1 MCKFCG
7 VWPFLRLTWNSEQE
21 GEQRAGAMCRFLL
34 EYSWLQNALACFWD
48 QPAARPCHLP
58 GRHRLPQLL
67 LLGFISQ
74 TEPEEPGTWAKNN
87 PLEGCQAALRALELV
102 LVSGRALGW
111 AVAAGHAGTSPAGA
125 WEGGRG
131 KEGGKALCLRL
142 APIFTPRSKQLEV
155 FPGPVA
161 PASPKSG
168 FQPAASAWLLLSRNV
183 SHLLCTF
190 QLGPLYPAVGM
201 CWFQQH
207 SWHQSSF
214 LRTGS
219 ETFPKPF
226 KGFGCFETP
235 SFQQ

>member
-1 MCKFCG
+1 MPGCSQGLWASFG
-7 VWPFLRLTWNSEQE
+7 LRQSSGLSS
-21 GEQRAGAMCRFLL
+21 GCR
-34 EYSWLQNALACFWD
+34 SRWHI
-48 QPAARPCHLP
+48 PCRCLGGWQGK
-58 GRHRLPQLL
+58 GR
-67 LLGFISQ
+67 
-74 TEPEEPGTWAKNN
+74 
-87 PLEGCQAALRALELV
+87 
-102 LVSGRALGW
+102 
-111 AVAAGHAGTSPAGA
+111 
-125 WEGGRG
+125 GGR
-131 KEGGKALCLRL
+131 LCVWV
-142 APIFTPRSKQLEV
+142 FTPRSKQLEV

-168 FQPAASAWLLLSRNV
+168 FQPAASPWLLLSRNV

-190 QLGPLYPAVGM
+190 QLEPLYPAVGM

-214 LRTGS
+214 LRPGS